1 MDDIKASFQMQL
13 KTVGGGSKESEDR
26 AAKAEAEV
34 LELRAQL
41 KVAKEAAAA
50 AEAVREDAAAL
61 KMTKIQLQKAELDKT
76 SLLNKVLFSSFFFAL
91 TLIEDTCTVVR
102 IPFHLVGQEVGNALD
117 AKDLA
122 CAYETECVWG
132 GDEMSRNS
140 V

>member
-1 MDDIKASFQMQL
+1 MDDITASFQMQL

-50 AEAVREDAAAL
+50 AEAVKEDAAAL

-76 SLLNKVLFSSFFFAL
+76 SLLNKVLPFVFAL
-91 TLIEDTCTVVR
+91 TLIEDSCIVVPTLFQLHTFSSCR
-102 IPFHLVGQEVGNALD
+102 TRSRRCVGSESFSLCIRDRLCVGV
-117 AKDLA
+117 
-122 CAYETECVWG
+122 EG
-132 GDEMSRNS
+132 
-140 V
+140 